1 MGSSAGK
8 WSQTR
13 QGTAAAVAAALTGAA
28 GIAYVGGDD
37 NKAFASWFSSSAE
50 QQDAPVPK
58 SVSENVSV
66 YDIPIGKKM
75 PEECICFIE
84 VAKGS
89 RNKYEWDND
98 IGFLRL
104 DRVLHSAVF
113 YPHNYGF
120 IPQTLCGDGDPLD
133 VLVMGDYA
141 LQPGCFVDIRPIAY
155 MVMEDEKGMDEK
167 VLAVSSKDPHFA
179 QVTSLRDVPEHV
191 LRETAH
197 FFSTYKAL
205 EKKKW
210 AKVGGWK
217 GTEDTKELIEQTHK
231 SYMKATRFDRLS
243 RKPTVTV
250 QYAKN

>member
-1 MGSSAGK
+1 MTSLRMMR
-8 WSQTR
+8 QTSDR
-13 QGTAAAVAAALTGAA
+13 KSGIGAAALAVAGLGAGLA
-28 GIAYVGGDD
+28 
-37 NKAFASWFSSSAE
+37 W
-50 QQDAPVPK
+50 QDARCDGAKKQEATVQVAVAGAVAPK
-58 SVSENVSV
+58 RTSSVSV
-66 YDIPIGKKM
+66 YDIPLGDKM
-75 PEECICFIE
+75 PNEVICFIE

-141 LQPGCFVDIRPIAY
+141 LQPGSFVDIRPIAY

-167 VLAVSSKDPHFA
+167 VLAVSTKDPHFA
-179 QVTSLRDVPEHV
+179 DVHSLRDVPEHV

-217 GTEDTKELIEQTHK
+217 GTEDTKDLIEETHK
-231 SYMKATRFDRLS
+231 SYIAAMQKGN
-243 RKPTVTV
+243 VE
-250 QYAKN
+250 YAKN